1 MGFNGLAAVSLSYM
15 FYSYVPKRIPAYI
28 LCSRP
33 PGSPKDLNKNAWGTI
48 PEPLWSQSQEQ
59 SASGNGGLHLSGDFK
74 KRKRKKKKKPEDIII
89 FTFT

>member
-1 MGFNGLAAVSLSYM
+1 MAWQQSVSLTCFIVMYQSG
-15 FYSYVPKRIPAYI
+15 YI

-59 SASGNGGLHLSGDFK
+59 SASGNGGLHLSGDLK